1 MINELTMN
9 MVADWVNIEFDL
21 LPEKHVLFQN
31 GIVDKAPAEIE
42 SAMRNMR
49 EAGERIQI
57 PFFSIETTAWQNV
70 LTPPV
75 LPNTTTEAPAT
86 ATTYTAVGLTSGD
99 EYGIKVWRRKVIED
113 SNLMKMIRLW
123 GKDAMQTAGEQLAQ
137 DIVRS
142 CFDYDLHM
150 VLRGAIPSANYYDE
164 TTLDTL
170 TRAVGARTLEPR
182 VINKAKLLLGDNMNK
197 LKIMIC
203 HSKVWADLIDRAY
216 GTYSN
221 ATLLSMVDVSSNS
234 PAESVWMA
242 NGMIVYVTDRCFN
255 DAANTV
261 NDTYHTYLLAPKQL
275 QLAIHEPYW
284 IETQAKSVFHE
295 QSYIRGNVG
304 YIPHLKGME
313 YKATAPTKPTS
324 AQLEDVNYWQLGR
337 YPSANMV
344 LAVCLI
350 TN

>member
-1 MINELTMN
+1 MINEIILD
-9 MVADWVNIEFDL
+9 MVADWVNIEFEL
-21 LPEKHVLFQN
+21 LPEKHVLFKN
-31 GIVDKAPAEIE
+31 GIVNKAPAEIE
-42 SAMRNMR
+42 SAMRNMNG
-49 EAGERIQI
+49 AGDRVRI
-57 PFFSIETTAWQNV
+57 PFFSVETTAWQNV

-99 EYGIKVWRRKVIED
+99 EYGIKVWRRKLFEASKLNDQRRV
-113 SNLMKMIRLW
+113 W
-123 GKDAMQTAGEQLAQ
+123 GKQAEQVIAQQLAQ
-137 DIVRS
+137 DVIRN

-164 TTLDTL
+164 TTTNFLS
-170 TRAVGARTLEPR
+170 RAAGSRTLEPR
-182 VINKAKLLLGDNMNK
+182 VINQAKGLLGDNMDE

-203 HSKVWADLIDRAY
+203 HSKVWRDLIDRAY

-221 ATLLSMVDVSSNS
+221 ATLLSTSDFTKEGSG
-234 PAESVWMA
+234 SVWMA
-242 NGMIVYVTDRCFN
+242 NGMVVYVTDRCFS
-255 DAANTV
+255 DTANTD
-261 NDTYHTYLLAPKQL
+261 NDTYHTYLLAPGVL

-284 IETQAKSVFHE
+284 LTQLDKSVFHE
-295 QSYIRGNVG
+295 QQYVRGNVG
-304 YIPHLKGME
+304 YVPHLRGME
-313 YKATAPTKPTS
+313 YLSTAPVRPTS

-344 LAVCLI
+344 LAVCVI